1 MSSVSALSSSLHD
14 WENVYEYIS
23 AYGGHV
29 ALCAILSAVTVY
41 RREISCNRSY
51 HEDGDVDEEDSNSD
65 NKTKGN
71 NKTLIRSAR
80 LSYNNATIS
89 SDNEEQ
95 ELMTEQL
102 LEGAG
107 LYCSGRP
114 MLNFAELLWLGFGGD
129 DSDENKEPKLND
141 LTPED
146 LLDRVGNYA
155 SPEPILA
162 IMALYVLWKKKTG
175 LQLLSSSL
183 SSSIS
188 SSSSSSSSRHKN
200 HGYDP
205 LTNDMPIDVHVQ
217 IASFLHPRDVV
228 TLSCVSNYYRVI
240 MTSEAIWQTL
250 WHRDYAWIVY
260 QWKIGKEALQ
270 RSNCTQWSY
279 SKDFYFLFGQS
290 YLDYVLAGR
299 NTFKSCLVG
308 IHSNIYDITPF
319 LFSHPGKFYVYGNRD
334 NKPFNPI
341 VYTVFLF

>member
-1 MSSVSALSSSLHD
+1 MSSAHALSSYLKD
-14 WENVYEYIS
+14 WDNIYEYIS
-23 AYGGHV
+23 VYGAHI
-29 ALCAILSAVTVY
+29 ALWAVLSAVTIY

-51 HEDGDVDEEDSNSD
+51 HEDEDDDEDEDSD
-65 NKTKGN
+65 GNKIKDD
-71 NKTLIRSAR
+71 KTLSAR
-80 LSYNNATIS
+80 LSDRIASIS
-89 SDNEEQ
+89 FDSEEK
-95 ELMTEQL
+95 ELMTEEL

-114 MLNFAELLWLGFGGD
+114 ILNFAELLWLGFGGY
-129 DSDENKEPKLND
+129 DSDDKEPD
-141 LTPED
+141 LTPEA
-146 LLDRVGNYA
+146 LVDRVDNYV
-155 SPEPILA
+155 SLEPILA
-162 IMALYVLWKKKTG
+162 TMALFMLWKKTKMTQG
-175 LQLLSSSL
+175 LQLLSSPV
-183 SSSIS
+183 S
-188 SSSSSSSSRHKN
+188 SSSFVRHTN
-200 HGYDP
+200 HGCDP
-205 LTNDMPIDVHVQ
+205 LMGGIPPDVHVQ

-228 TLSCVSNYYRVI
+228 TLSCVSKAYRMI
-240 MTSEAIWQTL
+240 THDSNNMTSAAIWKTL

-341 VYTVFLF
+341 MYTIFLF